1 MKLYL
6 FIIGVAMAAI
16 AGINMACGIA
26 SPLYAALAVIFCVAL
41 QIILDS
47 LAALAVRLTPDR
59 LYPAESPRYRV
70 RPWEKKLYL
79 KLGVRAWKDH
89 IPDLGGIGGFS
100 KKRLQSPDDPA
111 YIEKYVIECHK
122 GVLTH
127 RLCYLLGLIV
137 MLTLPNLCALT
148 IGLPVAV
155 INLILNAL
163 PTMALRYNTP
173 MLLGMLKRMRRK
185 QTAATPRAHGDRAP
199 ENLSVS

>member
-6 FIIGVAMAAI
+6 TIIGVTMAII
-16 AGINMACGIA
+16 AAVNIVCGVA
-26 SPLYAALAVIFCVAL
+26 SPLYAALAVVFCVVL
-41 QIILDS
+41 QISLDS
-47 LAALAVRLTPDR
+47 LAAVVIRLTPDR

-70 RPWEKKLYL
+70 TGREKKLYL

-89 IPDLGGIGGFS
+89 IPDLGSIGGFS
-100 KKRLQSPDDPA
+100 KKRLKEPDDPA
-111 YIEKYVIECHK
+111 YIEKFIIECHK

-127 RLCYLLGLIV
+127 RICYPLGLLV
-137 MLTLPNLCALT
+137 MLTLPNLCSLT

-155 INLILNAL
+155 INLILNAM

-185 QTAATPRAHGDRAP
+185 AVQAP
-199 ENLSVS
+199 LADTVTV

>member
-1 MKLYL
+1 M
-6 FIIGVAMAAI
+6 G
-16 AGINMACGIA
+16 
-26 SPLYAALAVIFCVAL
+26 S
-41 QIILDS
+41 
-47 LAALAVRLTPDR
+47 
-59 LYPAESPRYRV
+59 
-70 RPWEKKLYL
+70 WEKKLYI

-100 KKRLQSPDDPA
+100 KKRLQSPDAPA
-111 YIEKYVIECHK
+111 YIEKYIIECHK

-127 RLCYLLGLIV
+127 RLCYLLGLPV

-185 QTAATPRAHGDRAP
+185 AVQAP
-199 ENLSVS
+199 PADTVAV